1 MEEFLKQLGIDGKL
15 NKSSKNVYVLD
26 IDNSDEYGKIY
37 SKLDKSDLVIEVDDS
52 SQITYDTASIQF
64 ESDEFMITLLADF
77 ENDTYK
83 MTIKEI

>member
-37 SKLDKSDLVIEVDDS
+37 SKLDKSDLVTEVDDS